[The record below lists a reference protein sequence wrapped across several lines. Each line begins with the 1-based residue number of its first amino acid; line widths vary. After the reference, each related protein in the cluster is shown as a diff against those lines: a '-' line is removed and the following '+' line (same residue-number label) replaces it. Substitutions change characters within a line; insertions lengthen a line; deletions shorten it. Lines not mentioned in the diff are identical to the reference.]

1 MKQRNIVVTSTD
13 LARLQAVINSARQDS
28 RVPLQLLNALED
40 ELRRAEVVEP
50 GELPGD
56 VVSMEST
63 IWFRDEADG
72 DEECYMLVYPQQAD
86 VSRNRISV
94 IAPIGTALLGY
105 RIGDVVEW
113 EVPAGISRLKIT
125 GVAHRSSSEN
135 AEECAA

>member
-125 GVAHRSSSEN
+125 GVAHRSSSKN